1 MGAES
6 VLGKDTINELIKGFS
21 KLVAATEKVPHPG
34 WSDAHPTHPLLLSG
48 MLQEAL
54 GLAVH
59 PGPAPAAGEL
69 SHATCGGIACLG
81 F

>member
-1 MGAES
+1 MGAGS
-6 VLGKDTINELIKGFS
+6 VLGKDIISELIKSFS
-21 KLVAATEKVPHPG
+21 KLSAATEVVPHPD
-34 WSDAHPTHPLLLSG
+34 WSDVHPTRPLLLSG
-48 MLQEAL
+48 VLQQAL

-59 PGPAPAAGEL
+59 PRPAPVAGEL

>member
-6 VLGKDTINELIKGFS
+6 VLEKDTINELIKSFS

-54 GLAVH
+54 
-59 PGPAPAAGEL
+59 
-69 SHATCGGIACLG
+69 
-81 F
+81 